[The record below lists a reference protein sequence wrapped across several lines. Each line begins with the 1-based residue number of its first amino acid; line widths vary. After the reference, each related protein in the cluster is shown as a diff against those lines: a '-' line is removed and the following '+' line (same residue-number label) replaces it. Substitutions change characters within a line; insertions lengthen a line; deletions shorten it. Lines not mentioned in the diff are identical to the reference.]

1 MEDKEAIKPTFYQE
15 FNTKIEEE
23 VKEDKLNDNQQALAY
38 ITHFKGWELLKAHK
52 ESLDRFLDEMVN
64 DAMTKGMTMQEI
76 GERTVVKELA
86 KLVMQKLID
95 KADGPRRN
103 EDK

>member
-1 MEDKEAIKPTFYQE
+1 
-15 FNTKIEEE
+15 
-23 VKEDKLNDNQQALAY
+23 
-38 ITHFKGWELLKAHK
+38 
-52 ESLDRFLDEMVN
+52 MVN